1 MIHSVYL
8 ILANSEP
15 ISHTTVFVTV
25 QTPAFKNAAVPV
37 TTPAANV
44 AAAQI
49 TGAGSCPK
57 PVTIT
62 ITNDHTVTVTASP
75 PPSLPSTV
83 NADASQSAAPAYT
96 DAPYGLGN
104 ATATG
109 YASTGFVTLPP
120 GSPTGTGSPIS
131 GYRRRK

>member
-1 MIHSVYL
+1 M
-8 ILANSEP
+8 ILANIEL
-15 ISHTTVFVTV
+15 ISYTTHFVTV
-25 QTPAFKNAAVPV
+25 QTPAFKSAAVPV
-37 TTPAANV
+37 TTPALSV

-49 TGAGSCPK
+49 TGAGSCPQ

-62 ITNDHTVTVTASP
+62 ITNDYTVTVTASP
-75 PPSLPSTV
+75 PPSMPSTA

-96 DAPYGLGN
+96 DAPYGMSN

-109 YASTGFVTLPP
+109 YASTGFVILPS

-131 GYRRRK
+131 GYRRRR